1 MDAISITGLTATG
14 FHGVFPEERLNGQR
28 FVVDVEL
35 GLHVETHSDELSDT
49 VDYAGIADLIRAEI
63 EGEPCRL
70 IETLAGR
77 IADRCLSNSLVQ
89 QVRVT
94 VHKPQAPVPHEL
106 SDLSVT
112 ITRSSH
118 EQRSL

>member
-1 MDAISITGLTATG
+1 MREIDLISITGLTAIG
-14 FHGVFPEERLNGQR
+14 FHGVFPDERRDGQR

-35 GLHVETHSDELSDT
+35 GLELETRTDDLADT
-49 VDYAGIADLIRAEI
+49 VNYAEVAEEVCAEI

-77 IADRCLSNSLVQ
+77 IADRCLAQPLVQ

-94 VHKPQAPVPHEL
+94 VHKPQAPVPREFT
-106 SDLSVT
+106 DISVS
-112 ITRSSH
+112 ITRS
-118 EQRSL
+118 RS

>member
-1 MDAISITGLTATG
+1 MDAINITGLTATG
-14 FHGVFPEERLNGQR
+14 FHGVFPEERRNGQR

-35 GLHVETHSDELSDT
+35 GLHLETRSDELSDT
-49 VDYAGIADLIRAEI
+49 VDYAGVATMVRAEI

-112 ITRSSH
+112 ITRSTH

>member
-35 GLHVETHSDELSDT
+35 GLHVETRSDELSDT
-49 VDYAGIADLIRAEI
+49 VDYAG
-63 EGEPCRL
+63 
-70 IETLAGR
+70 

>member
-1 MDAISITGLTATG
+1 MDAINITGLVATG
-14 FHGVFPEERLNGQR
+14 FHGVFPEERVEGQR
-28 FVVDVEL
+28 FVD
-35 GLHVETHSDELSDT
+35 TQSDDLANT
-49 VDYAGIADLIRAEI
+49 VNYAEI
-63 EGEPCRL
+63 AGMIRTEVEGEPCQL

-77 IADRCLSNSLVQ
+77 IADRCLSHPLVQ

-94 VHKPQAPVPHEL
+94 VHKPQAPVPHEI

-118 EQRSL
+118 EQRSF

>member
-1 MDAISITGLTATG
+1 MDSINITGLSATG
-14 FHGVFPEERLNGQR
+14 FHGVFPEERRNGQL
-28 FVVDVEL
+28 FIVDVEL
-35 GLHVETHSDELSDT
+35 GVRLETRSDELSDT
-49 VDYAGIADLIRAEI
+49 VDYAG
-63 EGEPCRL
+63 
-70 IETLAGR
+70 